1 MKWKLSKELMLFKF
15 CSQDD
20 FAEER
25 FDQNKLYRC
34 RTIQNCRVNCP
45 KSLNPAKAINTMR
58 AKHLYSFKG
67 KTFADEAA

>member
-25 FDQNKLYRC
+25 FDQNKLYSAE
-34 RTIQNCRVNCP
+34 Q
-45 KSLNPAKAINTMR
+45 
-58 AKHLYSFKG
+58 FK
-67 KTFADEAA
+67 TVE